1 MDRDKIFDGNTKMFL
16 MKQIQPSDRNRTNN
30 INRHIIELSDNDS
43 KMVLRRQFGE
53 MAGRGNSNTQ
63 SNALDYENMEI
74 LRKLPPDTIVIRQKM
89 KSDIEDSDYKEL
101 IEMNSNDSSSISGC
115 ADVKKGISRA
125 VRNKTLKTIEVRRNP
140 MRMSKRNIDKDF
152 SRPKQLL
159 ANNKKEFYS
168 DYEFEKRIKSAMPYM
183 NTRSITRKMYTV
195 GATYQAPTKKDE
207 TEWKEWPVHGMHER
221 PVYHPQAGLA
231 VEYLGKYFTSLDGL
245 SYCEIINKP
254 DIEVISVDP
263 HCNKQVSSTEKE
275 KKLKGKLRMKNKRSS
290 NIKNAWNTYLSMDKK
305 SFETCMHESL
315 HCVFGYCA
323 QVMTPVYKQAVE
335 KKVTQ
340 LTISATKTRSLE
352 LMKKT
357 TNIKSNLTLSPKNVA
372 NLAEETKLLE
382 AYAIAMTQSIQN
394 ESTTNSKNDQK
405 VTSTFPSPSALY
417 IPKTQKSTVELNS
430 SKTMSQNREM
440 VKMNLKQIIR
450 GAPNSSLILLRNSAA
465 KSMSDEVCTKNIF
478 NSAKLEDASN
488 NETLLGMS
496 IYRKLFA
503 KESDSKCK
511 ESSMS
516 NLHTLKRYAT
526 NTQEYMTKK
535 TYLETPLDKK
545 TVQVMKEIH
554 ERENLEETKINRESD
569 GKISNFNKNL
579 VWCTN
584 ETSEIAKI
592 LSNYNKSMLRKSMI
606 QNQIYSSRDM
616 KTSLTKLNI
625 KNLPKN
631 FTQKNTTIE
640 KNQQFISN
648 SPYPNT
654 SFGFSQRKWKKLH
667 LMLENTKDSQIV
679 SSNQNAWKCSS
690 TILEN
695 HKVISSKNEQ
705 VSLNTLN
712 YIKKK
717 PSDSHKDKHEIIDL
731 NPKEKKSEYSRDE
744 TETSKMG
751 SLRELLENTA
761 ILYCTAN
768 GVHQDDL
775 SNYID
780 TLDNKQNI
788 QWLKTCNNSVTFN
801 KKLNM
806 K

>member
-1 MDRDKIFDGNTKMFL
+1 
-16 MKQIQPSDRNRTNN
+16 
-30 INRHIIELSDNDS
+30 
-43 KMVLRRQFGE
+43 
-53 MAGRGNSNTQ
+53 
-63 SNALDYENMEI
+63 MEI

-89 KSDIEDSDYKEL
+89 KSDIEDSDYREL
-101 IEMNSNDSSSISGC
+101 IETNSNDSSSISGC

-140 MRMSKRNIDKDF
+140 MRMSKRNVDKDF

-159 ANNKKEFYS
+159 TNNKKKFYS
-168 DYEFEKRIKSAMPYM
+168 DYEFEKRIKSSAMPYM

-245 SYCEIINKP
+245 SYCEIISKP

-263 HCNKQVSSTEKE
+263 HYNKQVSSTEKE
-275 KKLKGKLRMKNKRSS
+275 KKLKGKLKMKNKRSS
-290 NIKNAWNTYLSMDKK
+290 NTKNAWNTYFSMDKK

-323 QVMTPVYKQAVE
+323 QVMTPVYKQEVE
-335 KKVTQ
+335 RKMTQ
-340 LTISATKTRSLE
+340 LTISATKTSSLE
-352 LMKKT
+352 LTKET
-357 TNIKSNLTLSPKNVA
+357 TNVKSNLKISPENIA
-372 NLAEETKLLE
+372 NLAQETKLLE
-382 AYAIAMTQSIQN
+382 AYAIAMAQSIQN
-394 ESTTNSKNDQK
+394 ESITNSKNDQRIA
-405 VTSTFPSPSALY
+405 STFPSSSALY
-417 IPKTQKSTVELNS
+417 VPKTQKSTTELNS
-430 SKTMSQNREM
+430 SKTILQNREM
-440 VKMNLKQIIR
+440 IRMNLKQIIR
-450 GAPNSSLILLRNSAA
+450 GAPNSSLILLRNSTA

-478 NSAKLEDASN
+478 NSAKLEDASS
-488 NETLLGMS
+488 NETLS
-496 IYRKLFA
+496 IYKKLFA
-503 KESDSKCK
+503 KESVSKWK
-511 ESSMS
+511 ESSMN

-535 TYLETPLDKK
+535 TFLETPLDKK

-554 ERENLEETKINRESD
+554 KGENSEKTKINRESD
-569 GKISNFNKNL
+569 GKISNSNKNL

-616 KTSLTKLNI
+616 KTSLTKPNI
-625 KNLPKN
+625 KNLPKVR
-631 FTQKNTTIE
+631 FTQKNTTVE

-654 SFGFSQRKWKKLH
+654 NGFSQGKWKKLH

-679 SSNQNAWKCSS
+679 SSNQNAWNSSS
-690 TILEN
+690 TLLEN
-695 HKVISSKNEQ
+695 QVISSKNEQ

-717 PSDSHKDKHEIIDL
+717 PSDSHKDLNKHEIIDIK
-731 NPKEKKSEYSRDE
+731 PKEKKSECSKDK

-751 SLRELLENTA
+751 SLQELLENTA

-768 GVHQDDL
+768 GVHQDEL

-780 TLDNKQNI
+780 TLDNKQSI
-788 QWLKTCNNSVTFN
+788 QWLKTCNNSITFN

>member
-1 MDRDKIFDGNTKMFL
+1 
-16 MKQIQPSDRNRTNN
+16 
-30 INRHIIELSDNDS
+30 
-43 KMVLRRQFGE
+43 
-53 MAGRGNSNTQ
+53 
-63 SNALDYENMEI
+63 
-74 LRKLPPDTIVIRQKM
+74 
-89 KSDIEDSDYKEL
+89 
-101 IEMNSNDSSSISGC
+101 
-115 ADVKKGISRA
+115 
-125 VRNKTLKTIEVRRNP
+125 
-140 MRMSKRNIDKDF
+140 
-152 SRPKQLL
+152 
-159 ANNKKEFYS
+159 
-168 DYEFEKRIKSAMPYM
+168 
-183 NTRSITRKMYTV
+183 
-195 GATYQAPTKKDE
+195 
-207 TEWKEWPVHGMHER
+207 
-221 PVYHPQAGLA
+221 

-263 HCNKQVSSTEKE
+263 HCNKQVSSMEKE

-290 NIKNAWNTYLSMDKK
+290 NIKNAWNTYLSMNKK

-340 LTISATKTRSLE
+340 LTISATKTSSLE

-357 TNIKSNLTLSPKNVA
+357 TNVKSNLTISPKNVA

-382 AYAIAMTQSIQN
+382 AYAIAMAQSIQN

-405 VTSTFPSPSALY
+405 VSTFPSAVSPSALY
-417 IPKTQKSTVELNS
+417 IPKTQKSTMELNS
-430 SKTMSQNREM
+430 SKTTSQNREM
-440 VKMNLKQIIR
+440 IKMNLKQIIR

-503 KESDSKCK
+503 KESVSKCK

-535 TYLETPLDKK
+535 TFLETPLDKK

-554 ERENLEETKINRESD
+554 EGENPEETKINRESD
-569 GKISNFNKNL
+569 GKISNSNKNL

-631 FTQKNTTIE
+631 FTQKNTTVE

-679 SSNQNAWKCSS
+679 SSNQNAWKYSS

-717 PSDSHKDKHEIIDL
+717 SSDSHKDKHEIIDIK
-731 NPKEKKSEYSRDE
+731 PKEKKSEYSRDE
-744 TETSKMG
+744 IETSKMG

>member
-1 MDRDKIFDGNTKMFL
+1 MG
-16 MKQIQPSDRNRTNN
+16 QIQPSDHNRTNN
-30 INRHIIELSDNDS
+30 INRRIIELSDNDS

-53 MAGRGNSNTQ
+53 TAERGNSNMQ

-74 LRKLPPDTIVIRQKM
+74 LRKLPPDTIVIRQNT
-89 KSDIEDSDYKEL
+89 KSDIEDSDYREL
-101 IEMNSNDSSSISGC
+101 VEMNSNDNSSISGC
-115 ADVKKGISRA
+115 ADVKKGISREIKH

-140 MRMSKRNIDKDF
+140 MRMSKRNVDKDF

-168 DYEFEKRIKSAMPYM
+168 DYEFEKRIKSFAMPYM

-245 SYCEIINKP
+245 SYCEIISEP

-263 HCNKQVSSTEKE
+263 RYNRQVSSAEKE
-275 KKLKGKLRMKNKRSS
+275 KKLKGKLRMKNKRL
-290 NIKNAWNTYLSMDKK
+290 NTKNAWNTYLSMDKK

-315 HCVFGYCA
+315 HCVFDYCA

-335 KKVTQ
+335 KKMTQ
-340 LTISATKTRSLE
+340 LTISAAKTSSLE
-352 LMKKT
+352 LAKET
-357 TNIKSNLTLSPKNVA
+357 TNAKSNITISPENVA

-382 AYAIAMTQSIQN
+382 AYAIAMAQSIQN
-394 ESTTNSKNDQK
+394 ESITNSKNDRRI
-405 VTSTFPSPSALY
+405 VSSSTFPSFSALY

-430 SKTMSQNREM
+430 SKTTSQNGEM
-440 VKMNLKQIIR
+440 IRMNLKQIIR

-465 KSMSDEVCTKNIF
+465 KSMSDEVCTKNTF
-478 NSAKLEDASN
+478 NSAKLEDASS
-488 NETLLGMS
+488 NETLMGMSS
-496 IYRKLFA
+496 IYRKLMFA
-503 KESDSKCK
+503 KESVSKCK
-511 ESSMS
+511 ESPVN

-535 TYLETPLDKK
+535 TFLEIPLDKK
-545 TVQVMKEIH
+545 TVQVMKEVH
-554 ERENLEETKINRESD
+554 EGKNPEKIKINRESD
-569 GKISNFNKNL
+569 GGISNSNKNL

-584 ETSEIAKI
+584 ETSEITRI
-592 LSNYNKSMLRKSMI
+592 LSNHNKSMLRKSMI

-616 KTSLTKLNI
+616 KSSLTKLNI

-631 FTQKNTTIE
+631 FRQKNTTVE

-654 SFGFSQRKWKKLH
+654 SFGFSQGKWKKLH
-667 LMLENTKDSQIV
+667 LMLENTKNSQIV
-679 SSNQNAWKCSS
+679 SSNQNAWKNSS
-690 TILEN
+690 TLLEN
-695 HKVISSKNEQ
+695 QKITSSKNEP
-705 VSLNTLN
+705 VTLSTLN

-717 PSDSHKDKHEIIDL
+717 PSNSRKDLNKHEIIDVKL
-731 NPKEKKSEYSRDE
+731 KGKQSECSRDE
-744 TETSKMG
+744 TETSKMR

-780 TLDNKQNI
+780 TLDNKQSI
-788 QWLKTCNNSVTFN
+788 QWLKTCNNSITFN

>member
-1 MDRDKIFDGNTKMFL
+1 
-16 MKQIQPSDRNRTNN
+16 
-30 INRHIIELSDNDS
+30 
-43 KMVLRRQFGE
+43 
-53 MAGRGNSNTQ
+53 
-63 SNALDYENMEI
+63 MEI

-89 KSDIEDSDYKEL
+89 KSDIEESDYREL
-101 IEMNSNDSSSISGC
+101 IETNSNDSSSIPGC

-140 MRMSKRNIDKDF
+140 MRMSKRNVDKDF

-159 ANNKKEFYS
+159 ANNKKEFYL
-168 DYEFEKRIKSAMPYM
+168 DYEFEKRIKSSAMPYM

-221 PVYHPQAGLA
+221 PVYHPQTGLA

-245 SYCEIINKP
+245 SYCEIISKP
-254 DIEVISVDP
+254 NIEVISVDP
-263 HCNKQVSSTEKE
+263 HYNKQISSTEKE
-275 KKLKGKLRMKNKRSS
+275 KKLKRKIKMKNKRSS
-290 NIKNAWNTYLSMDKK
+290 NTKNAWNTYLSMDKK
-305 SFETCMHESL
+305 SFETCMHKSL

-335 KKVTQ
+335 KKMTQ
-340 LTISATKTRSLE
+340 LTISATKTSSLE
-352 LMKKT
+352 LTKET
-357 TNIKSNLTLSPKNVA
+357 TNVKSNLTISPENIA

-382 AYAIAMTQSIQN
+382 AYAIAMAQNIQN
-394 ESTTNSKNDQK
+394 ESTTNSKNDQR
-405 VTSTFPSPSALY
+405 VASAFPSSSALY

-430 SKTMSQNREM
+430 SKTTSQNREM
-440 VKMNLKQIIR
+440 IRMNLKQIIR
-450 GAPNSSLILLRNSAA
+450 GTPNSSLILLKNSA
-465 KSMSDEVCTKNIF
+465 KSISDEVCTKNIF
-478 NSAKLEDASN
+478 NSAKLEDASS
-488 NETLLGMS
+488 NETMMGMS

-503 KESDSKCK
+503 KESVSKCK
-511 ESSMS
+511 ESPVN

-526 NTQEYMTKK
+526 KTTQEYMTKK
-535 TYLETPLDKK
+535 TFLETPLDKK
-545 TVQVMKEIH
+545 TVQVMKQVH
-554 ERENLEETKINRESD
+554 EEENLEKTKINRESD
-569 GKISNFNKNL
+569 GRISNSDKNL

-584 ETSEIAKI
+584 ETSKIAKI

-606 QNQIYSSRDM
+606 QNQIYNSRDM

-625 KNLPKN
+625 KNFPKSL
-631 FTQKNTTIE
+631 TQKNITVE

-648 SPYPNT
+648 SPYPNM
-654 SFGFSQRKWKKLH
+654 SFGFSQGKWKKLH

-679 SSNQNAWKCSS
+679 DSNQNAWKSSS
-690 TILEN
+690 TLLEN
-695 HKVISSKNEQ
+695 HKVTSSKNEQ

-717 PSDSHKDKHEIIDL
+717 PNDSHKDLNRYEIIGIK
-731 NPKEKKSEYSRDE
+731 PKEKKSECSRDE

-768 GVHQDDL
+768 GVHQDNL

-780 TLDNKQNI
+780 TLDNKQSI